1 MILITKYI
9 GNMNSMFSLVYYL
22 FFCFYRLEGTST
34 NPPMTTV
41 IMTWNNN
48 RTSSNCYIS
57 WIRRFFTNFYLNNF
71 NNIAFVSWV
80 NRSNPF
86 STIINSSF
94 YRILSWYIDNNIRTR
109 FTLTRNRS
117 ITIIYRINNWSF

>member
-1 MILITKYI
+1 MIFITKYI

-34 NPPMTTV
+34 KPPITTV
-41 IMTWNNN
+41 IMTWNN
-48 RTSSNCYIS
+48 RTSSNCYIRR
-57 WIRRFFTNFYLNNF
+57 IRRFFTNFYLNNF

-80 NRSNPF
+80 NRSDPF